1 MTADVAV
8 AGSTVDGSTRL
19 ELVVPPDPQLLRI
32 VRLVASGLASLA
44 NLDLDAVEEVRVA
57 ADEVVSTLI
66 EASTGEPVHVRMTV
80 TAEQLRIEATT
91 DLRGGEFAPDPMVD
105 RILQAVASRFGWET
119 VDGEAQGWAERD
131 R

>member
-1 MTADVAV
+1 MTDVAV
-8 AGSTVDGSTRL
+8 PGSSVDGTTRL

-66 EASTGEPVHVRMTV
+66 EASAGEPVHVRMTV
-80 TAEQLRIEATT
+80 TPELLRLEATT
-91 DLRGGEFAPDPMVD
+91 DLGGGTFEVDPMVD
-105 RILQAVASRFGWET
+105 RVLEVVASRFAWDT
-119 VDGEAQGWAERD
+119 VDGVAHGWAERD

>member
-1 MTADVAV
+1 MNTDVAV
-8 AGSTVDGSTRL
+8 AGSSIDGTTRL

-57 ADEVVSTLI
+57 ADEVVSTLM
-66 EASTGEPVHVRMTV
+66 EASTGEPIHVRMSV
-80 TAEQLRIEATT
+80 TPELLRLEASTAHA
-91 DLRGGEFAPDPMVD
+91 GGTFAPDPMVD
-105 RILQAVASRFGWET
+105 RVLEAVSSRHAWET
-119 VDGEAQGWAERD
+119 ADGEARGWSERD